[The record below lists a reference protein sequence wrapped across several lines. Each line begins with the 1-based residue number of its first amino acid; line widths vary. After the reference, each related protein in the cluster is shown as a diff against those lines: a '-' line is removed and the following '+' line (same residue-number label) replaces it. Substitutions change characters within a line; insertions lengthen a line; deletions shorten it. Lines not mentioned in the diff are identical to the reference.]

1 MTIIQP
7 NAMVQRAR
15 EHWRYDGSARPPFA
29 EEPGPGQ
36 ESVWDFP
43 RPPRIEPAG
52 KPLSV
57 MLGDT
62 ELARTTRGMRVLET
76 AGAPTFYFPP
86 EDVNTHLL
94 RRTGDSFHCE
104 WKGISEE
111 LAAEGVQRAGWVLMQ
126 AYPEFGDLV
135 GWYAFYPQELACYVG
150 EERAASQPGG
160 YYGGWVTSD
169 IAGPIKGVLGS
180 ASW

>member
-29 EEPGPGQ
+29 EEPGPRQ

-43 RPPRIEPAG
+43 RPPRIEPAS

-111 LAAEGVQRAGWVLMQ
+111 VAAEGVQRAGWVLMQ

-135 GWYAFYPQELACYVG
+135 GSYAFYPQELACYVG
-150 EERAASQPGG
+150 DERAASQPGG

-169 IAGPIKGVLGS
+169 IAGPIKGALGS